1 MNKLITGLMISA
13 CLATSTLTLAQDH
26 GGRNNDGF
34 KSAQSFTRK
43 LDLTDEQKE
52 QIKTI
57 VQSVRGDDS
66 EAKDKSKSKRKSKRN
81 NNYNA
86 ATNLDPSSSTYDQD
100 VLTMADEQSEK
111 IKQQIIQMADVKK
124 QIYAVLTYEQQ
135 EELRTLREERAERR
149 ASKEETED

>member
-66 EAKDKSKSKRKSKRN
+66 EAKDKSKRKSKRN
-81 NNYNA
+81 NNYSA

-100 VLTMADEQSEK
+100 VLTMANEQSEK
-111 IKQQIIQMADVKK
+111 IKQQTIQMADVKK